1 MKTDDVDPEIKKK
14 FENSEMSKAGK
25 IAMELSQERKRL
37 REELA
42 QLQSEVDDLTPTT
55 PVGTFDWYV
64 KWMSTIF
71 AVLGIFS
78 LSAGFEMVG
87 QILYV
92 IASIGWVVVGMQ
104 CGDRAIMI
112 GSSISGT
119 SVALNLVELIT
130 RT

>member
-1 MKTDDVDPEIKKK
+1 MNNDDVDPEIKEK
-14 FENSEMSKAGK
+14 FEKSQMSKAGK

-37 REELA
+37 KEELA

-71 AVLGIFS
+71 AVFGIFS

-92 IASIGWVVVGMQ
+92 IASIGWVIVGMQ
-104 CGDRAIMI
+104 WSDRAIMI
-112 GSSISGT
+112 GRSISCT

>member
-1 MKTDDVDPEIKKK
+1 MKTDDIDPEIKKK

-42 QLQSEVDDLTPTT
+42 KLQSEVDDLTPTT

-71 AVLGIFS
+71 AVFGIFS

-92 IASIGWVVVGMQ
+92 IASIGWVVVGIQ
-104 CGDRAIMI
+104 WGDRAIMI
-112 GSSISGT
+112 GSSIYGT

>member
-25 IAMELSQERKRL
+25 ITMELSQERKRL

-104 CGDRAIMI
+104 WGDRAIMI

-119 SVALNLVELIT
+119 SVPLNLVELIT